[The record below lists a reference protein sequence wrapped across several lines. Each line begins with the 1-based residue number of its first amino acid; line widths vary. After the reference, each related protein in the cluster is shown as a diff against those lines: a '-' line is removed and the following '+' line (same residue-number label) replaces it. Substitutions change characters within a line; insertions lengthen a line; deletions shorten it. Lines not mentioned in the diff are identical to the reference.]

1 MTVLVTHNL
10 IWLKPHAGKA
20 AGQPLSF
27 KEKTQLARL
36 RRLAF
41 KGIVGKAEDHPE
53 VVKAYKDSLKAEEV
67 KAPEPKPEPA
77 PVVEEVTEPEPTPEP
92 EEVTEPEPEVE
103 SPKEEP
109 SESEESSKKKNKK
122 SKKNRG

>member
-1 MTVLVTHNL
+1 MTVLITHNL

-53 VVKAYKDSLKAEEV
+53 LVKVYQESLTKAEPKKEEAPKVEAAPEV
-67 KAPEPKPEPA
+67 KEETIEEPKVEETIEEVLELEEVEEPKVEETPA
-77 PVVEEVTEPEPTPEP
+77 P
-92 EEVTEPEPEVE
+92 
-103 SPKEEP
+103 
-109 SESEESSKKKNKK
+109 KKGKK